1 MRDTIGNANNH
12 QKEEDM
18 TDQEIRA
25 TALLA
30 AVTLLSASKIPDE
43 LRSVR
48 ARELAETEF
57 VPFITGPEELQA
69 K

>member
-1 MRDTIGNANNH
+1 
-12 QKEEDM
+12 M

-25 TALLA
+25 AALMA
-30 AVTLLSASKIPDE
+30 AVVLLSTSQTPAD